1 MLSALNVIMTREI
14 DDQTLRFEKVY
25 CSEVLSQSAVAFASF
40 WSSRFMAHQPVVCS
54 VGPSV
59 LATVVITQEECG
71 MASPP
76 ASKLKCIIILF

>member
-1 MLSALNVIMTREI
+1 MKCSVRVLW
-14 DDQTLRFEKVY
+14 TLDPISDM
-25 CSEVLSQSAVAFASF
+25 CWTVAFASF